1 MSEYYV
7 TIDTAEEDG
16 TEWNHLLRLV
26 VRGKEYLISA
36 TTPSALG
43 REGDRVWLK
52 WSRLECDNV
61 TTIEEN
67 RGVFFTGKVKIC
79 TAFDVEESK

>member
-1 MSEYYV
+1 MEYYV

-16 TEWNHLLRLV
+16 SEWNHLLKMV

-36 TTPSALG
+36 TAPTQLG
-43 REGDRVWLK
+43 HAGDRIWVT

-61 TTIEEN
+61 TTIEQVGD
-67 RGVFFTGKVKIC
+67 RFVSGKVNLC
-79 TAFDVEESK
+79 TATNVRDNS